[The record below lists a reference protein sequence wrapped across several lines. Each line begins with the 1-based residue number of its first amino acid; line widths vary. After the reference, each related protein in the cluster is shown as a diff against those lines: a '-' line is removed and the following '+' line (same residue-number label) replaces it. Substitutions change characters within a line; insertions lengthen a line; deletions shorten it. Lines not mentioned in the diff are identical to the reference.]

1 MATLNNNSPIG
12 VFDSGLGGLSVLR
25 EMVKLMP
32 GEDYIYFGDS
42 INAPYGVRNDEEVK
56 ELTINNV
63 TSLLDMG
70 AKAICVACNT
80 ATSAA
85 VADLRIIYPDIPLVG
100 IEPALKPAVESK
112 DHPKILVMAT
122 PMTIRKEKFAR
133 LLSRFEDQAQ
143 IIGLPCPGLMEFI
156 EHGILSGNKLESFLK
171 QLLWDYI
178 DADLDGVVLGCTHY
192 PFVKN
197 EIQKTLGGSVP
208 MFDGSFGTARELKRR
223 IELAGLT
230 STKEKGSVRMLNSD
244 ETQIDLA
251 NYLFKLP

>member
-1 MATLNNNSPIG
+1 MATVDKNAPIG

-25 EMVKLMP
+25 ELVKLMP
-32 GEDYIYFGDS
+32 GEDFIYLGDS
-42 INAPYGVRNDEEVK
+42 KNAPYGVRNDEEVK
-56 ELTINNV
+56 ELTIKNV
-63 TSLLDMG
+63 SSLLDMG

-85 VADLRIIYPDIPLVG
+85 VADLRLIYPDVPLVG

-112 DHPKILVMAT
+112 DYPKILVMAT
-122 PMTIRKEKFAR
+122 PMTIRKEKFHR
-133 LLSRFEDQAQ
+133 LLRRFEDQAE

-156 EHGILSGNKLESFLK
+156 EHGILSGNKLENFLK

-192 PFVKN
+192 PFVKA

-223 IELAGLT
+223 IEVAGLS
-230 STKEKGSVRMLNSD
+230 STKEKGFVKMLNSD

-251 NYLFKLP
+251 NYLFNLP

>member
-1 MATLNNNSPIG
+1 MATIDKNSPIG

-32 GEDYIYFGDS
+32 GEDFIYFGDS
-42 INAPYGVRNDEEVK
+42 KNAPYGVRNDEEVK
-56 ELTINNV
+56 ELTIKNV
-63 TSLLDMG
+63 SSLLDMG

-85 VADLRIIYPDIPLVG
+85 VADLRIIYPKVPLVG

-112 DHPKILVMAT
+112 NHPKILVMAT
-122 PMTIRKEKFAR
+122 PMTIRKEKFHR
-133 LLSRFEDQAQ
+133 LLSRFEGQAE

-156 EHGILSGNKLESFLK
+156 EHGILSGNKLENFLK

-192 PFVKN
+192 PFVKD
-197 EIQKTLGGSVP
+197 EIQKILGGNVP

-223 IELAGLT
+223 IEVAGLS
-230 STKEKGSVRMLNSD
+230 STKEKGFVKMLNSD

-251 NYLFKLP
+251 NKLLNLP